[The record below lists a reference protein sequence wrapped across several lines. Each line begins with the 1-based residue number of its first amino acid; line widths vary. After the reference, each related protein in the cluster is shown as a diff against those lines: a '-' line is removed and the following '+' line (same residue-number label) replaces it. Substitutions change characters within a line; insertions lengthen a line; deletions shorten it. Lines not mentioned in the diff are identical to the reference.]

1 MKDVDNLRRLFKL
14 AIARR
19 NEASPFS
26 PEWDAA
32 MSHLD
37 ELRTAARLIRLG
49 RSPRE
54 AAVLV

>member
-1 MKDVDNLRRLFKL
+1 MNDLDSLRRLLKL

-37 ELRTAARLIRLG
+37 ELRTAAREIRLG
-49 RSPRE
+49 RSARE
-54 AAVLV
+54 ASALV

>member
-1 MKDVDNLRRLFKL
+1 MNDLETLRHRLRV

-32 MSHLD
+32 MSNLE
-37 ELRTAARLIRLG
+37 ELRTAAREIRLA
-49 RSPRE
+49 RYARE
-54 AAVLV
+54 APIPA